1 MSPHWYTLSRV
12 RANPSLFFPLNAVR
26 VAEKQFGLTRS
37 ALKPAIYR
45 TKGEHADHYT
55 INVVCII
62 YLIFLF
68 LPCISK
74 EIYPPPPK
82 KVPQS
87 KIVETEVK
95 KDIPVTHD
103 RSLS

>member
-1 MSPHWYTLSRV
+1 
-12 RANPSLFFPLNAVR
+12 VR

-55 INVVCII
+55 INVVFII

-74 EIYPPPPK
+74 EIYPPPQKKYHNPK
-82 KVPQS
+82 S
-87 KIVETEVK
+87 NRKIVETEVK